1 MPNSSGSSVSIE
13 TDGRMIDDLDS
24 LIDEVEAKYCGKK
37 DNTESVRTEPRNSQ
51 RLNKEARFDEI
62 DDILDALEDVELPS
76 RKPATNSRLVRHQT

>member
-1 MPNSSGSSVSIE
+1 VAKKTIRRVYEQNQGKEISAPSTVCFRAMCRHVSQ
-13 TDGRMIDDLDS
+13 S
-24 LIDEVEAKYCGKK
+24 
-37 DNTESVRTEPRNSQ
+37 PRNSQ